1 MFIDCTDIIIWF
13 LAKMKHSTI
22 QLNDFKVWIKVLN
35 RDKMTNDMY
44 LNNKNYLEKVVS
56 SFDIRKVMS
65 QIIYHCP
72 TYD

>member
-1 MFIDCTDIIIWF
+1 MKWF
-13 LAKMKHSTI
+13 KFS
-22 QLNDFKVWIKVLN
+22 IKVLN

-44 LNNKNYLEKVVS
+44 LDNKNYLEKVVS

-65 QIIYHCP
+65 QIIYHFQ